1 MSEFEK
7 LKIATKYE
15 LLKQFRRKRF
25 YGVLAITIIALV
37 LTIGLYKGLD
47 LPGQMQQ
54 TIIDQRLEDIREQLP
69 ENMPEEM
76 RENILEQAREDILE
90 QLEQEG
96 IRDSPEFF
104 AVWVTSM
111 GALAILGA
119 VFFGGD
125 AIASEF
131 EHKTGYILFPNPVK
145 RTTLVVGKYLACF
158 IAVAIILIIAYLI
171 SAGAL
176 LGFYGQ
182 VPVGI
187 LGSLAIALMLACCV
201 ISMAFAFSSVLK
213 GGMGATIATLL
224 TFMIISTI
232 ISAGLAM
239 AGHDPW
245 FMPDRAGDA
254 VAATYGIPFEQ
265 AFGGMYGGG
274 QMMGGMIQASQDP
287 TLSFLVLLGYAVI
300 LFGLSIWV
308 TKRRE
313 ML

>member
-47 LPGQMQQ
+47 LPGKMQQ
-54 TIIDQRLEDIREQLP
+54 TIIDQKLENIRRQLP

-76 RENILEQAREDILE
+76 RENILAQAREYILE
-90 QLEQEG
+90 ELEQEG

-145 RTTLVVGKYLACF
+145 RITLVVGKYLACL
-158 IAVAIILIIAYLI
+158 IAAGVILIIAYLI
-171 SAGAL
+171 STGAL

-224 TFMIISTI
+224 TFMMISPIISVAL
-232 ISAGLAM
+232 SYAGY
-239 AGHDPW
+239 DPW
-245 FMPDRAGDA
+245 FMPDRGSDA
-254 VAATYGIPFEQ
+254 IAATYGVSFE

-274 QMMGGMIQASQDP
+274 AMMGGMMRASQDP
-287 TLSFLVLLGYAVI
+287 TLSFLVLLAYAVV
-300 LFGLSIWV
+300 LFQVSIWM

-313 ML
+313 MI

>member
-7 LKIATKYE
+7 LKIVTKYE

-25 YGVLAITIIALV
+25 YGVLAITILALV

-47 LPGQMQQ
+47 LPGKMQQ
-54 TIIDQRLEDIREQLP
+54 TIIDQRLENIREQLP
-69 ENMPEEM
+69 DNMPEEM
-76 RENILEQAREDILE
+76 RENLLALAREDIIR
-90 QLEQEG
+90 QLEQAG
-96 IRDSPEFF
+96 IRDSAEFF

-111 GALAILGA
+111 GSLAILGA

-125 AIASEF
+125 SIASEF
-131 EHKTGYILFPNPVK
+131 EHKTGYVLFPNPVK
-145 RTTLVVGKYLACF
+145 RITLVVGKYLAYF
-158 IAVAIILIIAYLI
+158 IAAAVILVIAYLI

-176 LGFYGQ
+176 LGFYRQ

-224 TFMIISTI
+224 TFMMISPIISMAL
-232 ISAGLAM
+232 SYAGYN
-239 AGHDPW
+239 PW
-245 FMPDRAGDA
+245 FMPDRGADA
-254 VAATYGIPFEQ
+254 IAATYGVSFEEFT
-265 AFGGMYGGG
+265 AGMMSGGMFGGMA
-274 QMMGGMIQASQDP
+274 QASQDP
-287 TLSFLVLLGYAVI
+287 TLSFLVLLAYAVV
-300 LFGLSIWV
+300 LFQVSIWM

-313 ML
+313 MI